1 MEMGGRTKK
10 EKNRVCSPVTAI
22 ICVNSIAEPI
32 VDICVNSVCP
42 QPVAAT
48 ICVNSM
54 RAENASY
61 FNSV

>member
-1 MEMGGRTKK
+1 MGGRTKK
-10 EKNRVCSPVTAI
+10 EKNRVCSPVTAAI

-32 VDICVNSVCP
+32 VVDICVNSVCP